1 MINEWRQLW
10 STNTPTSDK
19 FPFGFMQL
27 STWDANQNTGFPAI
41 RWHQTADHGYVPNE
55 VMEVTIV
62 FYTVEVH
69 FSNFFYRFLNPNIFS
84 NLNSYCSN
92 ILVLR
97 NLQEQV
103 RKVFCFK
110 NCLNKLF

>member
-1 MINEWRQLW
+1 MINEWRKLW

-55 VMEVTIV
+55 VMEV
-62 FYTVEVH
+62 
-69 FSNFFYRFLNPNIFS
+69 SNYCFLP
-84 NLNSYCSN
+84 L
-92 ILVLR
+92 
-97 NLQEQV
+97 
-103 RKVFCFK
+103 KVFRWKKGFLSPSHLLKIIGVRRMYIMPFC
-110 NCLNKLF
+110 

>member
-1 MINEWRQLW
+1 MINEWRKLW

-55 VMEVTIV
+55 VMEV
-62 FYTVEVH
+62 
-69 FSNFFYRFLNPNIFS
+69 SNHCLFLPLRCSGVRNAFFHQAIF
-84 NLNSYCSN
+84 
-92 ILVLR
+92 
-97 NLQEQV
+97 
-103 RKVFCFK
+103 
-110 NCLNKLF
+110 